1 MRGYRAAIKRRALL
15 LLTGAIAVGLAC
27 APASPQPARE
37 GGPAGASAAGGAD
50 LAKDQVFRF
59 QATEPTMLDPGLV
72 GDFTTLQY
80 WQLLWEGLIGRDKN
94 DQLQPR
100 GAESYTI
107 SDDGTVFTFRLRKEA
122 KFSDGSPVTAH
133 DYEWTLKRNLDPAS
147 GSKYAHS
154 LYPLKNAVA
163 FNRGELK
170 DRDAVGVKALDDYT
184 LQLTTERPA
193 PYLISLIAAT
203 WTLFPLK
210 REVLEKYGDK
220 WTEADHIV
228 TNGPF
233 MVQSWK
239 HDQEMVLVPNPYY
252 WGEKPMLQR
261 VVLQLVRDPL
271 SQALVSYES
280 GELDFAVVPNPDLER
295 VQKDPVEGKEVKL
308 VDNAGTRWV
317 AFDSGHPPFSDLR
330 VRKAFYLAID
340 RPTLVDKVLRGV
352 PLPAWTVLP
361 PMIDGY
367 NPAAKIPGGPAEAKQ
382 LLAEAGY
389 PDGRGFPEVEL
400 VFPQTAEYRAV
411 AEALQPMWK
420 EVLGVSTKL
429 VPMENAAFV
438 NWRNSRKDQAYHAYL
453 GGWSND
459 FNDPY
464 NWHNF
469 LFDSRED
476 HHNLHWKTPAFDDLI
491 TRASAETDPANRKQM
506 HEQAEAILVG
516 DVAVAPLFFRR
527 IPVLVK
533 PNVDG
538 LVFTSELGQLKLDWT
553 RMLAR

>member
-1 MRGYRAAIKRRALL
+1 MKRSALL
-15 LLTGAIAVGLAC
+15 ALAGAMALAAAC
-27 APASPQPARE
+27 APATPQPARDA
-37 GGPAGASAAGGAD
+37 GQAGAATTGGAD
-50 LAKDQVFRF
+50 LAKDQEFRF
-59 QATEPTMLDPGLV
+59 QATEPSALDPGLV

-80 WQLLWEGLIGRDKN
+80 WQLLWEGLIGRDK
-94 DQLQPR
+94 DDHLQPR

-107 SDDGTVFTFRLRKEA
+107 SEDGTVFTFKLRKEA

-154 LYPLKNAVA
+154 LFPLKNAAA
-163 FNRGELK
+163 FFKGDIK
-170 DRDAVGVKALDDYT
+170 DRDAVGAKALDDYT

-193 PYLISLIAAT
+193 PYLIPLIAAT

-220 WTEADHIV
+220 WTEAGNIV

-252 WGEKPMLQR
+252 WGEKPTLQK
-261 VVLQLVRDPL
+261 VTLQLVRDPL

-280 GELDFAVVPNPDLER
+280 GELNFAVVPNPDLDR
-295 VQKDPVEGKEVKL
+295 MQKDPVKGKEVRL

-317 AFDSGHPPFSDLR
+317 AFDSGHPPFSDVR

-340 RPTLVDKVLRGV
+340 RPTLVNNVLKGV
-352 PLPAWTVLP
+352 PVPAWTVLP
-361 PMIDGY
+361 PMIDGH
-367 NPAAKIPGGPAEAKQ
+367 NPGARIPGGPAEAKQ

-389 PDGRGFPEVEL
+389 PDGRGFPEVDL
-400 VFPQTAEYRAV
+400 VFAQTAEYRAV
-411 AEALQPMWK
+411 AETLQPMWK

-429 VPMENAAFV
+429 SPMENAAFV
-438 NWRNSRKDQAYHAYL
+438 NWRNSRKDQPYHAYL

-476 HHNLHWKTPAFDDLI
+476 HHNLNWKNPAFDDLI
-491 TRASAETDPANRKQM
+491 TRAAAEIDPAKRKQM

-516 DVAVAPLFFRR
+516 DAPVAPLFFRR
-527 IPVLVK
+527 IPVAVK

-553 RMLAR
+553 RILAQ